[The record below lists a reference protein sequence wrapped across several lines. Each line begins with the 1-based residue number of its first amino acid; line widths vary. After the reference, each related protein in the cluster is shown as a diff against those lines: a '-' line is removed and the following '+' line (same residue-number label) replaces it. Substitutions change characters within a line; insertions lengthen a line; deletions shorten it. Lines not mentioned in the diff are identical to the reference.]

1 MTMKT
6 KIVSAGLLLAF
17 ASFGLTACAS
27 YSEPSEVT
35 YVGEDSE
42 TYVPEEKAHIYS
54 DENSV
59 IKMGDNGVTTITVT
73 LNDGTKVECVEYTT
87 LVCFPELSE
96 PR

>member
-1 MTMKT
+1 MMKT
-6 KIVSAGLLLAF
+6 KLVSVGMLLVF

-27 YSEPSEVT
+27 YSDSAEGTTV
-35 YVGEDSE
+35 EDNYDSY
-42 TYVPEEKAHIYS
+42 TPDEKAQIYN

-59 IKMGDNGVTTITVT
+59 IKVGDNGVTTITVT
-73 LNDGTKVECVEYTT
+73 LNNGTKVECVEYTT